1 MIAEQSGA
9 PAVAVLIATYNRA
22 ALLRDTLLVLAASQ
36 VSRSTRWEVVVIDN
50 NSTDATPSVVESLQP
65 GFPVRLSYM
74 KEPRQGR
81 SAALNA
87 GIAAT
92 TAPLLLL
99 TDDDVRVDASW
110 LEAGVHALANG
121 ADYVGGPVAPRWE
134 IPPPSWLDLDRS
146 DLWGTLAIL
155 DYGGEPFDFDD
166 RKRVPL
172 GANMGLRRSLIERVG
187 GFRTDLGRTS
197 TRRILGQ
204 EVPELLSR
212 ARAARLH
219 GTYVPA
225 MRVEHHVPAARLT
238 REYFRRWW
246 MGKGYSRALLE
257 TMQPVT
263 ELGLDLRTVPH
274 IGAVPRFMLTDAFR
288 DLRSYARAAF
298 NRRRIDQVR
307 HEMRLAY
314 FIGFLRARGVWRR
327 PRYGASPDQAG
338 KGVPV
343 PAR

>member
-1 MIAEQSGA
+1 MSSEPSGA
-9 PAVAVLIATYNRA
+9 TVAVLIATYNRA
-22 ALLRDTLLVLAASQ
+22 ALLRDTLQVLAASQ
-36 VSRSTRWEVVVIDN
+36 VHRSTRWEVVVIDN
-50 NSTDATPSVVESLQP
+50 NSTDATPSVVASMQQR
-65 GFPVRLSYM
+65 FPVRLSYL
-74 KEPRQGR
+74 KESQQGR

-99 TDDDVRVDASW
+99 TDDDVRVDAGW
-110 LEAGVHALANG
+110 LEAGVRVLASG

-134 IPPPSWLDLDRS
+134 TPPPSWFDLEHS

-155 DYGGEPFDFDD
+155 DYGDEPFDFDD

-172 GANMGLRRSLIERVG
+172 GANMGLRRSLVERVG
-187 GFRTDLGRTS
+187 GFRVDLGRTS
-197 TRRILGQ
+197 ARRLLGQ

-212 ARAARLH
+212 ARAAGLH
-219 GTYVPA
+219 GSYVPE

-238 REYFRRWW
+238 RDYFRRWW
-246 MGKGYSRALLE
+246 TGKGYSRALLE
-257 TMQPVT
+257 AMQPVT

-274 IGAVPRFMLTDAFR
+274 IGAIPRFVLTDALR
-288 DLRSYARAAF
+288 DLRSYATAAF
-298 NRRRIDQVR
+298 SRRRIDQVR

-314 FIGFLRARGVWRR
+314 FIGFVRARGVWRR
-327 PRYGASPDQAG
+327 PRYGGGADPAD
-338 KGVPV
+338 KRMPV

>member
-1 MIAEQSGA
+1 MIAEPSGG

-22 ALLRDTLLVLAASQ
+22 ALLRDTLRVLAASR
-36 VSRSTRWEVVVIDN
+36 VNRSTRWEVVVIDN
-50 NSTDATPSVVESLQP
+50 NSTDATPSVVASMQP
-65 GFPVRLSYM
+65 GFPVRLSYL

-92 TAPLLLL
+92 TAPWLLL
-99 TDDDVRVDASW
+99 TDDDVRVDAGW
-110 LEAGVHALANG
+110 LEAGVDALANG

-134 IPPPSWLDLDRS
+134 IPPPSWFDLDHS

-155 DYGGEPFDFDD
+155 DYGDEPFDFDD

-172 GANMGLRRSLIERVG
+172 GANMGIRRSLIERVG
-187 GFRTDLGRTS
+187 AFRVDLGRTS
-197 TRRILGQ
+197 TRRLLGQ

-212 ARAARLH
+212 ARAARLR
-219 GTYVPA
+219 GIYVPA

-257 TMQPVT
+257 AIQPVT

-274 IGAVPRFMLTDAFR
+274 IGAIPRFMVTDAVR

-298 NRRRIDQVR
+298 SHRRVDQVR

-314 FIGFLRARGVWRR
+314 FLGFLRARGVWRR
-327 PRYGASPDQAG
+327 PRYSGSADQAD
-338 KGVPV
+338 KRVPI